1 MAFVDARRPGGAGM
15 SPMPPEPRFR
25 TGSGIPV
32 KAVYTAADGGSDH
45 DAALGEPGEY
55 PYTRG
60 VRPGMYRDRL
70 WTMRQYAGFGSAE
83 DANAR
88 FRYLIAN
95 GQTGLSVA
103 FDLPTQ
109 LGLDSDHPLAEGEV
123 GRVGVAID
131 TIDDMERLFE
141 GIPIDRVSTSMTIN
155 ATAPILLAMVQV
167 AAERR
172 GVGAADLRGTVQN
185 DILQEYIAR
194 GTYIYPPRPS
204 MRLVTDV
211 VEYCRRALPRWMAV
225 SVSGYHM
232 REAGATAVQELAF
245 TIADAIAYGESAV
258 SRGLDFDEF
267 APQFSFFFA
276 VHNDFLEEIAKFRA
290 ARRIWARLARERFG
304 ARDARSMQ
312 LRFHAQTA
320 GSTLTA
326 QFPDA
331 NVVRVALQAVAAVL
345 GGAQSVHTNSK
356 DEALAIPHD
365 DAVRLALRTQQ
376 IIAFE
381 SGIAATTDPA
391 GGSFAV
397 EALTDRLEAL
407 TLEYLERIEALG
419 GMVEAVESG
428 FAQKEIQEAA
438 YAYQRSIENGE
449 RGVVGVNRYVS
460 SADGN
465 AAHRISIHRP
475 DTASAARQIDGLSK
489 ARAGRDSAGVRR
501 SLAALESAAR
511 GEANLMP
518 AIVEAVRM
526 RASVGEIADALR
538 NVFGE
543 HREAVTV

>member
-1 MAFVDARRPGGAGM
+1 M
-15 SPMPPEPRFR
+15 SAPPHESRFR

-32 KAVYTAADGGSDH
+32 KAVYTAADRPSDP
-45 DAALGEPGEY
+45 DTALGDPGEY

-60 VRPGMYRDRL
+60 IRPGTYRDRL

-141 GIPIDRVSTSMTIN
+141 GIPIERVSTSMTIN

-185 DILQEYIAR
+185 DILKEYIAR

-276 VHNDFLEEIAKFRA
+276 VHNDLLEEIAKFRA

-356 DEALAIPHD
+356 DEALAIPSD
-365 DAVRLALRTQQ
+365 EAARLALRTQQ

-381 SGIAATTDPA
+381 SGIAATADPA

-407 TLEYLERIEALG
+407 TLEYLERVESLG
-419 GMVEAVESG
+419 GMVEAVETG

-449 RGVVGVNRYVS
+449 RGVVGVNRYAS
-460 SADGN
+460 SADGD
-465 AAHRISIHRP
+465 AAHRISIHRLDP
-475 DTASAARQIDGLSK
+475 AVAARQIDRLST
-489 ARAGRDSAGVRR
+489 ARAGRDAAAVGR
-501 SLAALESAAR
+501 SLAGLESAAR
-511 GEANLMP
+511 QESNLMP
-518 AIVEAVRM
+518 SIVEAVRM

-543 HREAVTV
+543 HREAVTI